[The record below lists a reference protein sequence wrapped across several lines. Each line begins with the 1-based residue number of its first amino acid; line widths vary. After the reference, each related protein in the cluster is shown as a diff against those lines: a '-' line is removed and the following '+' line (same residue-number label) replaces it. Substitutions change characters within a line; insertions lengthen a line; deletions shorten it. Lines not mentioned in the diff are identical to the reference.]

1 MNTKISY
8 AAHQLNSDQ
17 IVALKDTILV
27 KDMVFKERMV
37 GSILI
42 VKDDGKDSGIRPR
55 WAEVYKVGP
64 DQRDVKVG
72 EFVMVAHGRWTRGID
87 IEDENGLTTIRKV
100 DPKDILLV
108 SDIPM
113 IDETQSDKVR

>member
-8 AAHQLNSDQ
+8 AAHQINSNQ
-17 IVALKDTILV
+17 LVALKDTVLV

-37 GSILI
+37 GSIII

-55 WAEVYKVGP
+55 WAEVYRVGP
-64 DQRDVKVG
+64 DQRDVKEG
-72 EFVMVAHGRWTRGID
+72 EFVLVAHGRWTRGID
-87 IEDENGLTTIRKV
+87 IEDENGPTTIRKI

-108 SDIPM
+108 SDEPK
-113 IDETQSDKVR
+113 IDETMSDKV